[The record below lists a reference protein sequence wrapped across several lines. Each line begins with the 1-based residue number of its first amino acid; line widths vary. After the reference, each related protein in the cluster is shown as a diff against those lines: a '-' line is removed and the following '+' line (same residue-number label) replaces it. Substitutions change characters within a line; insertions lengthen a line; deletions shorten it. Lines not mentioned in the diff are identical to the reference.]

1 MREVNKDLKLHF
13 AQLQRQVET
22 FEEGGYQHRHK
33 DVANK
38 KKKQRYNSS
47 DEECEEEI
55 QHHERKWE
63 SKQGNGSGFF
73 KGVNRIES
81 TAGSDKE
88 NNRASNKVVRDYGVM
103 SSI

>member
-1 MREVNKDLKLHF
+1 M
-13 AQLQRQVET
+13 
-22 FEEGGYQHRHK
+22 
-33 DVANK
+33 NK

-55 QHHERKWE
+55 QNQERKWE
-63 SKQGNGSGFF
+63 AKQGNGSGFF

-88 NNRASNKVVRDYGVM
+88 NHRASNKVVRDYGVM
-103 SSI
+103 SSIQES

>member
-1 MREVNKDLKLHF
+1 M
-13 AQLQRQVET
+13 ET

-88 NNRASNKVVRDYGVM
+88 NHRASNKVVRDYGVM
-103 SSI
+103 SSIQES